1 MSETNLSEQRGYSPY
16 LRMIMIVTIATIM
29 NLLIFPSAVEEHLRD
44 APSFWGSQYLHTVV
58 TKTKVLAASIGLD
71 ELVDTIRKHVLTA
84 LQ

>member
-1 MSETNLSEQRGYSPY
+1 MSEKILMSQRGYNPY
-16 LRMIMIVTIATIM
+16 ARVMMIIAIASIM
-29 NLLIFPSAVEEHLRD
+29 NLLIFPGAVEEYLQD
-44 APSFWGSQYLHTVV
+44 ANSFWGSQYLRTVV